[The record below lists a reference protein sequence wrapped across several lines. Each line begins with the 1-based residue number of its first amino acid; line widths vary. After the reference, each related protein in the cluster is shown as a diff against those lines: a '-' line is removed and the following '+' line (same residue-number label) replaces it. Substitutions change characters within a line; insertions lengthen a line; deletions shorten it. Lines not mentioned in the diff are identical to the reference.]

1 MLVVIV
7 LRGNA
12 QIILIGRQQVIHVHI
27 ATVLLLHFWRHLG
40 LTWCGGRLHLGI
52 FVRGARLSLLHRLV
66 ALRGGDDALKVVLVR
81 ARGLGE
87 GAAEAGAGRGQRELE
102 NVVDGVEDEA
112 LEPRLENRKGVGALR
127 KDIRLILS
135 LSECAHVH
143 PVSV

>member
-1 MLVVIV
+1 M
-7 LRGNA
+7 
-12 QIILIGRQQVIHVHI
+12 
-27 ATVLLLHFWRHLG
+27 
-40 LTWCGGRLHLGI
+40 
-52 FVRGARLSLLHRLV
+52 

-135 LSECAHVH
+135 LSESAHVH